1 MATKIFTIWD
11 HVHPQLYGDSNAHL
25 TTFWTAD
32 NFGNTGCYNA
42 GLQCSGFVQVS
53 AQLYPGLAFPAAST
67 YHGEQHT
74 ADLSI
79 IQDKF
84 SGNWWLMTIG
94 TVAIGYWPKEL
105 FTHLSNEATI
115 VKFGGLT
122 FSYPDPVYPPMGN
135 GYFPTR
141 DLTGACYFLRMT
153 TVDSGYNEVNLD
165 QNQMDTFVSNS
176 SCYNLEYFGDFG
188 RDVGHTISFGGPGG
202 ECGI

>member
-1 MATKIFTIWD
+1 
-11 HVHPQLYGDSNAHL
+11 
-25 TTFWTAD
+25 
-32 NFGNTGCYNA
+32 
-42 GLQCSGFVQVS
+42 
-53 AQLYPGLAFPAAST
+53 
-67 YHGEQHT
+67 
-74 ADLSI
+74 
-79 IQDKF
+79 
-84 SGNWWLMTIG
+84 MTIG

-122 FSYPDPVYPPMGN
+122 FSYPDPIYPPMGN